1 MALTAKRLEFEV
13 TVARSAALEADGT
26 RLELPDRWTAEH
38 LLMAA
43 LVRCSITSLRYHA
56 RRAGITAE
64 AGGSARGL
72 VTKRDD
78 DGRYAFVEAE
88 ITLDAEI
95 DPEPDAAETGAL
107 LAKAE
112 RDCFISASLRIDP
125 TYHWRVNGRDVEPAG
140 VTSSA

>member
-1 MALTAKRLEFEV
+1 VTVTAKRLKFEV
-13 TVARSAALEADGT
+13 TVARSAALEADGA
-26 RLELPDRWTAEH
+26 RLELAKGWTAEH

-72 VTKRDD
+72 VTKRHD

-88 ITLDAEI
+88 ISLDVEL

-112 RDCFISASLRIDP
+112 RDCFISASLRITP
-125 TYHWRVNGRDVEPAG
+125 TYRWRVNGRDAEPAAL
-140 VTSSA
+140 TSSA

>member
-1 MALTAKRLEFEV
+1 VAVTAKRLEFEV
-13 TVARSAALEADGT
+13 TVARSGAPEADGSQ
-26 RLELPDRWTAEH
+26 LELPAGWTAEH

-56 RRAGITAE
+56 RRAGITTE
-64 AGGSARGL
+64 AGGRARGL

-88 ITLDAEI
+88 ITIDAEL
-95 DPEPDAAETGAL
+95 DPEPDAPDTSAL

-112 RDCFISASLRIDP
+112 RDCFISASLRIGP
-125 TYHWRVNGRDVEPAG
+125 TYHWRVNGRDVDPAG
-140 VTSSA
+140 VTSSP

>member
-13 TVARSAALEADGT
+13 AVARSGALDARGSSV
-26 RLELPDRWTAEH
+26 ELPSGWTAEH

-56 RRAGITAE
+56 RRAGIEAE
-64 AGGSARGL
+64 ASGTARGL

-78 DGRYAFVEAE
+78 DGRYAFVEADVSLE
-88 ITLDAEI
+88 AELA
-95 DPEPDAAETGAL
+95 PEPEKPETKAL

-112 RDCFISASLRIDP
+112 RDCFISASLRIEP
-125 TYHWRVNGRDVEPAG
+125 RYRWRVNGRAVSPAG
-140 VTSSA
+140 